1 MPARGRVVEQPL
13 QLDAAKTPE
22 ALHDA
27 GADLS
32 KYTPLRYERSL
43 PPPAWREA
51 GEQRR
56 RLEAAGAWDATLGAF
71 AEVIGLELLD
81 GYVRSSRETLAHV
94 ECKWSI
100 HQRDF
105 VSDEGAAVWRD
116 ADVVFAASTVF
127 DEAQMARIAARAAA
141 LNRGARVVTLDVAL
155 PSPHFAVEWLVKC
168 PDCSWGA
175 ARAFVQRR
183 V

>member
-1 MPARGRVVEQPL
+1 M
-13 QLDAAKTPE
+13 
-22 ALHDA
+22 
-27 GADLS
+27 
-32 KYTPLRYERSL
+32 
-43 PPPAWREA
+43 
-51 GEQRR
+51 
-56 RLEAAGAWDATLGAF
+56 
-71 AEVIGLELLD
+71 
-81 GYVRSSRETLAHV
+81 RSSRETLAHV

-105 VSDEGAAVWRD
+105 VSEEGAAVWRD

-141 LNRGARVVTLDVAL
+141 LKRGARVVTLDVAL
-155 PSPHFAVEWLVKC
+155 PSPHFAVEWLIKC

>member
-1 MPARGRVVEQPL
+1 M
-13 QLDAAKTPE
+13 
-22 ALHDA
+22 
-27 GADLS
+27 
-32 KYTPLRYERSL
+32 
-43 PPPAWREA
+43 
-51 GEQRR
+51 
-56 RLEAAGAWDATLGAF
+56 
-71 AEVIGLELLD
+71 
-81 GYVRSSRETLAHV
+81 SSRETLAHV

-127 DEAQMARIAARAAA
+127 DEAQMARLAARAAA
-141 LNRGARVVTLDVAL
+141 LNRGAWVVTLDVAL

-183 V
+183 L